1 MSPLH
6 NGSDHR
12 AKTNLQIYFDFASEV
27 KTKQIA
33 FVNCNYATLAPLYI
47 FGGCDSITLRKKA

>member
-6 NGSDHR
+6 NAGTHA
-12 AKTNLQIYFDFASEV
+12 AKTIYIYFNFTYEV

-33 FVNCNYATLAPLYI
+33 FVNCNCATLAPLYI
-47 FGGCDSITLRKKA
+47 FFGGCDIAST